1 VPYGSGDNL
10 LNHLYAM
17 NPARVQ
23 QLLQQGL
30 AHHQAGR
37 LKEAESVYR
46 QARALTTR
54 SFEIMNLSGML
65 AYQQSRYGDAVNLLR
80 SAVPLAPR
88 SSLAA
93 CRMQLGAA
101 LAAAAKHNEA
111 IIQLRTSLQL
121 DATNAETW
129 NSLGF
134 SLRVLGQFAEAI
146 TAYEKAIELKP
157 DYFDAIDR
165 LGSVIA
171 DTRGLPAGIPYFRRA
186 LAINPNYGISWGNLG
201 LSLSDNDEHTAALE
215 AFDRAL
221 KLDPSLVKVHV
232 GRAVSLQRTY
242 RIEEAAAEFAAAINQ
257 LPSLLDAHTGRLLT
271 LNYVSGKTRQ
281 EIFNEHIAFGQAVN
295 HTLRDRKPVTFAKG
309 QNPHRRL
316 RVAFISQDF
325 RKHSVAYF
333 IEPILRHFDRSRFE
347 LVLYHD
353 HFQVDAISDRLRGK
367 ADLWRNFVG
376 QTHDQ
381 VEQVIRADAPDILI
395 DLAGHTGI
403 SRLPVFARRVAPVQI
418 NYLGYPNTT
427 GLHEMDYRF
436 VDAITDPGPED
447 EQFHTEKLIRFSP
460 CAWTYEPPA
469 SAPEPTMPAPGR
481 ITFGSFNNFAKVSTA
496 TLDLWRR
503 VLTAVPESR
512 LVLKGLLL
520 NDPALSAMVEQKLK
534 TLAIDRSRIE
544 LLGRAADL
552 ADHLRLYSS
561 IDVALDTFPYNG
573 TTTTCEALW
582 MGTPVV
588 TLYGDRHAA
597 RVSSSLLTA
606 AGHPELIAHSEDE
619 YVRIAAELANDTARR
634 TTLRHSLREDLRRG
648 PLLDH
653 TGQAERFATALQNC
667 WEARSR

>member
-1 VPYGSGDNL
+1 
-10 LNHLYAM
+10 M

-37 LKEAESVYR
+37 LKEAESFYR
-46 QARALTTR
+46 QARTITMR

-65 AYQQSRYGDAVNLLR
+65 AYQQGRYGDAVNLLR

-88 SSLAA
+88 KSLAA
-93 CRMQLGAA
+93 CRMQLGVA
-101 LAAAAKHNEA
+101 LAATAKHNEA
-111 IIQLRTSLQL
+111 IIQLRASLHL

-129 NSLGF
+129 SCLGF
-134 SLRVLGQFAEAI
+134 SLRVLGQFTEAI
-146 TAYEKAIELKP
+146 TCYEKAIDLKP

-186 LAINPNYGISWGNLG
+186 LAINPNYGIAWGNLG
-201 LSLSDNDEHTAALE
+201 LSLSDNDEYAAALE

-221 KLDPSLVKVHV
+221 KLDPTLAKVRV
-232 GRAVSLQRTY
+232 GRAIALQRTY
-242 RIEEAAAEFAAAINQ
+242 RIEDAADEFAAAINQ

-271 LNYVSGKTRQ
+271 LNYFSGKPRH
-281 EIFNEHIAFGQAVN
+281 EIFKEHLAFDQAVN
-295 HTLRDRKPVTFAKG
+295 TTSQDRKPATFTKV
-309 QNPHRRL
+309 QSQTRRL

-333 IEPILRHFDRSRFE
+333 IEPILRHFDRGRFE

-353 HFQVDAISDRLRGK
+353 HFQIDTISDRLRGL
-367 ADLWRNFVG
+367 ANLWRNFVG

-381 VEQVIRADAPDILI
+381 VEQMIRADAPDILI
-395 DLAGHTGI
+395 DLAGHTGM
-403 SRLPVFARRVAPVQI
+403 SRLPVFGRRVAPVQI
-418 NYLGYPNTT
+418 TYLGYPNTT
-427 GLHEMDYRF
+427 GLRAMDYRF

-447 EQFHTEKLIRFSP
+447 DQFHTEKLVRFSP
-460 CAWTYEPPA
+460 CAWAYEPPA
-469 SAPEPTMPAPGR
+469 SAPEPAMPGPGQ
-481 ITFGSFNNFAKVSTA
+481 ITFGSFNNFAKVSTT

-503 VLTAVPESR
+503 VLTAVPNSR

-520 NDPALSAMVEQKLK
+520 NNPALSVIVEQKLK
-534 TLAIDRSRIE
+534 TLAIDRSRVE

-552 ADHLRLYSS
+552 ADHLRQYSS

-597 RVSSSLLTA
+597 RVSASLLTA

-619 YVRIAAELANDTARR
+619 YVRIAAELASNSAKRTA
-634 TTLRHSLREDLRRG
+634 LRHSLREDMRHG

-653 TGQAERFATALQNC
+653 AGQASHFTAALQNC
-667 WEARSR
+667 WEALSR